1 MDIYC
6 SGIKRG
12 DFKLGGKDCF
22 GMKHYLATYSDLRDR
37 TFMATFLAYF
47 EDIKGVD
54 LFLDSGAFSAMSIG
68 VKLNLHEYISFIN
81 RYGHM
86 FKIIASLDVIWS
98 PEKSLENYHDIRDH
112 CKYKVIPTFHHTEPW
127 EYLDIYAKETDHI
140 GIGGMASLNTIGR
153 IDFIGMVVKRARKI
167 NPKIKFHG
175 FAVGTT
181 TAIQRVGNLIE
192 SVDTTRW
199 LSPIKYA
206 NIRNRPR
213 MTKNE
218 LTRPQLEKFLRHE
231 VFLLMKLENNIN
243 ELKQALMNEESPKIT
258 N

>member
-37 TFMATFLAYF
+37 GFMATFLAYF

-68 VKLNLHEYISFIN
+68 VDLHLEEYISFIN

-86 FKIIASLDVIWS
+86 FKIIASLDVIWN
-98 PEKSLENYHDIRDH
+98 PEKSLENYTDID
-112 CKYKVIPTFHHTEPW
+112 KYANYKVIPTFHHNEPW
-127 EYLDIYAKETDHI
+127 EFLDIYAKLTDHI
-140 GIGGMASLNTIGR
+140 GIGGMASLNSIGR
-153 IDFIGMVVKRARKI
+153 IDFIQKVVKRARSI

-175 FAVGTT
+175 FALGTPS
-181 TAIQRVGNLIE
+181 AIQRVGTLIE
-192 SVDTTRW
+192 SVDTTKW
-199 LSPIKYA
+199 LSPIKWA
-206 NIRNRPR
+206 NIKNRPKQG
-213 MTKNE
+213 KNE

-231 VFLLMKLENNIN
+231 VFQLMKLENNIN
-243 ELKQALMNEESPKIT
+243 EYRQEVMNG
-258 N
+258 